1 VLLTAAALIPLDGNV
16 VLTQVGVL
24 VLLYVGAAV
33 AWNIFSGFTGYI
45 SLGAAVFFGTGVYT
59 VAVIT
64 KHLNLVG
71 GVVFWL
77 YPLGGLVAAVVA
89 VPFGLIALRVR
100 RHTFV
105 VVTIA
110 VFFIFQ
116 LMAYNFSWT
125 GGASGLIPQF
135 LNWNEATV
143 YNPFYYTALLIAIV
157 AAVLA
162 WAIWGSRFGLQLRAI
177 RDDED
182 RARGLGVKTMRVK
195 LTAFVISAFI
205 IGTLG
210 GLYFYFQSDALPQ
223 YAFNPFFDL
232 TIALMAFLGGF
243 GTLAGPI
250 FGALLLEPYL
260 GWAQQQVTNTYA
272 AEIVLGVLFLVVIIF
287 LPRGILPTVSEKLT
301 AIRASRRRRATERR
315 DRGREPRRADQQEG
329 VMTALLRTEGVSK
342 AFGGVQ
348 ALNDCSIDVE
358 RGSIAGL
365 IGPNGSGKTT
375 LFNMITG
382 YGRVDSGDVYL
393 NDAKITSLAPD
404 KVFARGIGRTFQ
416 LTRVFSRLTVM
427 ENMIV
432 AAHYKERAG
441 QTGRLHNP
449 FARAGG
455 PATRKRA
462 MELLEFTGIA
472 KLAGDRAETLS
483 YGQRK
488 LLELSYVLM
497 AEPAIILLDEP
508 AGGVNPTLIGTISER
523 IRELNRQGTTFLIV
537 EHNMEF
543 VMGLCDQVTVLDYG
557 NAVVSGPPDVI
568 RNDDRVLDAYL
579 GTAEEDDDSSAA

>member
-1 VLLTAAALIPLDGNV
+1 MRSLVLWRGAGLAVLLAVAALIPLDGNV

-116 LMAYNFSWT
+116 LMASNFSWT
-125 GGASGLIPQF
+125 GGVTGISPPF
-135 LNWNEATV
+135 LNWDATTV
-143 YNPFYYTALLIAIV
+143 YNPFYYTALLIAV
-157 AAVLA
+157 AAAVLA

-205 IGTLG
+205 LGTLG

-232 TIALMAFLGGF
+232 TIALMAFVGGF
-243 GTLAGPI
+243 GTLSGPI

-260 GWAQQQVTNTYA
+260 GWAQQQVSNTYA
-272 AEIVLGVLFLVVIIF
+272 AQIVLGALFLIVIIF
-287 LPRGILPTVSEKLT
+287 LPRGILPTVGEKLT
-301 AIRASRRRRATERR
+301 ALRASRQRRAT
-315 DRGREPRRADQQEG
+315 GRATGPPP
-329 VMTALLRTEGVSK
+329 
-342 AFGGVQ
+342 
-348 ALNDCSIDVE
+348 
-358 RGSIAGL
+358 GL
-365 IGPNGSGKTT
+365 PVG
-375 LFNMITG
+375 
-382 YGRVDSGDVYL
+382 
-393 NDAKITSLAPD
+393 
-404 KVFARGIGRTFQ
+404 
-416 LTRVFSRLTVM
+416 
-427 ENMIV
+427 
-432 AAHYKERAG
+432 AAAAAS
-441 QTGRLHNP
+441 P
-449 FARAGG
+449 
-455 PATRKRA
+455 
-462 MELLEFTGIA
+462 
-472 KLAGDRAETLS
+472 
-483 YGQRK
+483 
-488 LLELSYVLM
+488 
-497 AEPAIILLDEP
+497 AEP
-508 AGGVNPTLIGTISER
+508 
-523 IRELNRQGTTFLIV
+523 TT
-537 EHNMEF
+537 
-543 VMGLCDQVTVLDYG
+543 
-557 NAVVSGPPDVI
+557 
-568 RNDDRVLDAYL
+568 R
-579 GTAEEDDDSSAA
+579 SAS

>member
-1 VLLTAAALIPLDGNV
+1 MRSLALWRGVGLVALLAVVAVIPLDNNV

-24 VLLYVGAAV
+24 VLMYVGAAV

-59 VAVIT
+59 VAIIT
-64 KHLNLVG
+64 HHLGLVG
-71 GVVFWL
+71 GDVFWL
-77 YPLGGLVAAVVA
+77 YPLGGLVAAVAA

-125 GGASGLIPQF
+125 GGADGTIPVF
-135 LNWNEATV
+135 LNWNEITV
-143 YNPFYYTALLIAIV
+143 YDPFYYTAMLIAVV

-243 GTLAGPI
+243 GTLSGPI

-260 GWAQQQVTNTYA
+260 GWAQQQVTNSYV
-272 AEIVLGVLFLVVIIF
+272 AEIVLGVLFLAVIIL
-287 LPRGILPTVSEKLT
+287 LPRGILPTVGEKLT
-301 AIRASRRRRATERR
+301 ALRARLQRRAAE
-315 DRGREPRRADQQEG
+315 RADG
-329 VMTALLRTEGVSK
+329 LPPGRPIGATA
-342 AFGGVQ
+342 A
-348 ALNDCSIDVE
+348 
-358 RGSIAGL
+358 GS
-365 IGPNGSGKTT
+365 P
-375 LFNMITG
+375 
-382 YGRVDSGDVYL
+382 
-393 NDAKITSLAPD
+393 
-404 KVFARGIGRTFQ
+404 
-416 LTRVFSRLTVM
+416 
-427 ENMIV
+427 
-432 AAHYKERAG
+432 
-441 QTGRLHNP
+441 
-449 FARAGG
+449 
-455 PATRKRA
+455 
-462 MELLEFTGIA
+462 
-472 KLAGDRAETLS
+472 
-483 YGQRK
+483 
-488 LLELSYVLM
+488 
-497 AEPAIILLDEP
+497 AEP
-508 AGGVNPTLIGTISER
+508 
-523 IRELNRQGTTFLIV
+523 TTR
-537 EHNMEF
+537 
-543 VMGLCDQVTVLDYG
+543 G
-557 NAVVSGPPDVI
+557 AS
-568 RNDDRVLDAYL
+568 
-579 GTAEEDDDSSAA
+579 